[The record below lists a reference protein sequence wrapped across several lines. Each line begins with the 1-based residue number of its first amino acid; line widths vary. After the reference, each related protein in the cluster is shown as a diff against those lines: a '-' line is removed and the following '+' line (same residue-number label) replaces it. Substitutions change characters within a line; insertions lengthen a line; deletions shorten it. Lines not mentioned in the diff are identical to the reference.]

1 MSSRL
6 LRRAL
11 LGSAAAC
18 SLIAAGA
25 ASAQTGV
32 GVGAGPTTLAWNP
45 ELAPQI
51 VIANP
56 GTSTT
61 ARDTGVTGVGQ
72 MVVDQQNGFLGLCT
86 GSLINPRTVL
96 FAAHCVNTVAATT
109 YGANSGGRPISFGFQ
124 ADNLPGLQRWFSATI
139 SGQPNPLRH
148 QSNPGLHLYNVNQVR
163 YHPLSLEPAANRF
176 LYGDV
181 ATATLDTPAA
191 NVPLWSVLF
200 SPLTP
205 TTPSAAGTGYGV
217 NVIGYGSHGSAATG
231 SASGSDFRRR
241 IADNI
246 VGALTDL
253 QTFEQFLFGGPPSG
267 LTQNL
272 YFIDFDDPLRGQPG
286 ASPFDFNAF
295 RDNAAGPRE
304 GTTASGDSGGPL
316 ALKNAQNLSLAIGV
330 LSGGYTRFFNGQ
342 PANGYGTV
350 SFYQPL
356 YLYWDWIAANNPYR
370 YVTNQA
376 GDRLWTDGSHWVT
389 TLDPNYVII
398 GPNGTFINGVPA
410 TPGQGVNGRTGQFGE
425 ICFQTA
431 TRSQCLNTANGVFQD
446 VNRPIG
452 TDDVGEAT
460 HGAAEMRAPFATT
473 DGGAA
478 SPAVQVAADGD
489 DVEVGL
495 ANLPAATLANGLP
508 GATGFVPSNQ
518 DPNRLTGAI
527 GRYFDVN
534 LNAAGRTT
542 LNTAVTIDRF
552 RVTGANA
559 RLNVVTGGS
568 LTSLMDINQM
578 TGGVHVD
585 GAVRSMGDYMLLS
598 GLLSGSGQVTAPFLT
613 NVMGSIAPGGMGT
626 VGTLTLN
633 TNLVLSSGSS
643 LLIDLA
649 PTAADRLVVAA
660 GPGSQ
665 GTALLGGRLAFN
677 TVGLPTFGASY
688 NILTAAGGV
697 TGRFATVSADL
708 TPMLFGAVSYTATDV
723 NVRIDAR
730 SFRTVVN
737 PDGAAEAAMADLL
750 DRNRVGSYAPLS
762 GLYQALD
769 VASVDQ
775 IESSLG
781 ALVPG
786 TASARIGQAASMTDA
801 LFGFTANRLDLL
813 AGGEAG
819 GGLTVAGNPAAMA
832 FGALTLP
839 EGMMTHV
846 QTADGAKRR
855 DVLPDNVSAYVH
867 AGYLNGSVRSFGDS
881 MDDVDGWFAAAGVE
895 FSDAEAAIGF
905 GLQFADTESTP
916 TALQTS
922 QAQLAQLS
930 VYGAR
935 ALPDGWV
942 GTAAIQAG
950 LLNTDSQRLVT
961 AGGTSFT
968 LSSDEDSSTFGAEV
982 GINKRVV
989 RDGYRMRSSLGLRYA
1004 QIGFGDYSET
1014 GGAAALAIDG
1024 AAYESLQTRVGIDV
1038 DAPRATGGIT
1048 VTPRLTAAL
1057 VYDFLD
1063 GRDAIP
1069 VSFVAGQGA
1078 PVLLSL
1084 ADRDQAWF
1092 EVGAGLAIAGERLT
1106 VDLSI
1111 DSNVGRDDVD
1121 YDTFRAAVRWA
1132 F

>member
-1 MSSRL
+1 MSSSL

-11 LGSAAAC
+11 LGSAALC
-18 SLIAAGA
+18 GLFAAGA

-32 GVGAGPTTLAWNP
+32 GTGTGPTTLAWNP

-61 ARDTGVTGVGQ
+61 ARDSGVTGVGQ
-72 MVVDQQNGFLGLCT
+72 MVIDQQNGFLGLCT

-124 ADNLPGLQRWFSATI
+124 ADNLPGLVQWFNATVG
-139 SGQPNPLRH
+139 GQPNLLRH
-148 QSNPGLHLYNVNQVR
+148 QSNPAFHLYNVNQVR

-205 TTPSAAGTGYGV
+205 TAPSAAGTGYGV

-253 QTFEQFLFGGPPSG
+253 QTFEQFLFGGAPSG

-304 GTTASGDSGGPL
+304 GTTAQGDSGGPL
-316 ALKNAQNLSLAIGV
+316 ALKNAQNLRLAIGV

-376 GDRLWTDGSHWVT
+376 GDRLWSDAGHWVT
-389 TLDPNYVII
+389 TLDPNYMII
-398 GPNGTFINGVPA
+398 GPNGTFINGIPA
-410 TPGQGVNGRTGQFGE
+410 APGQEVNGRSGQFGE
-425 ICFQTA
+425 ICFQNA
-431 TRSQCLNTANGVFQD
+431 TLSQCLNTATGGFEV

-452 TDDVGEAT
+452 TDGVGEAS

-473 DGGAA
+473 DGGGAG
-478 SPAVQVAADGD
+478 PAVQVAEAEA
-489 DVEVGL
+489 EVGP
-495 ANLPAATLANGLP
+495 ASLPAPTLANGLP
-508 GATGFVPSNQ
+508 GATNFVPNNQ

-527 GRYFDVN
+527 GRYFDVA

-559 RLNVVTGGS
+559 RLNVAAGGS
-568 LTSLMDINQM
+568 LTSLMDITQM

-585 GAVRSMGDYMLLS
+585 GAVRSMGDYLLLS
-598 GLLSGSGQVTAPFLT
+598 GLLSGRGQVTAPFVT
-613 NVMGSIAPGGMGT
+613 NVMGGIAPGDLG
-626 VGTLTLN
+626 VLGTLTLN

-643 LLIDLA
+643 LLIDVGPA
-649 PTAADRLVVAA
+649 GADRLVVAA

-665 GTALLGGRLAFN
+665 GTALLGGRLALSAA
-677 TVGLPTFGASY
+677 GLPTYGASY
-688 NILTAAGGV
+688 NILRASGGV
-697 TGRFATVSADL
+697 SGQFDTVAADL
-708 TPMLFGAVSYTATDV
+708 TPMLFGVVSYTASDV

-730 SFRTVVN
+730 SFRSVVN
-737 PDGAAEAAMADLL
+737 PDGAAEMAMAGLL
-750 DRNRVGSYAPLS
+750 DQNRATSYAALS
-762 GLYQALD
+762 ALYQGLD
-769 VASVDQ
+769 VASMDQ
-775 IESSLG
+775 LEG
-781 ALVPG
+781 AL
-786 TASARIGQAASMTDA
+786 TALTPRTETARLGQAAAMTDA
-801 LFGFTANRLDLL
+801 LFGFTADRLGLL
-813 AGGEAG
+813 AEGEAG
-819 GGLTVAGNPAAMA
+819 GALTVAGNPVAMA

-839 EGMMTHV
+839 DGMVTHV
-846 QTADGAKRR
+846 QTADGAVRR
-855 DVLPDNVSAYVH
+855 DVLPDHVSAYVH
-867 AGYLNGSVRSFGDS
+867 AGYLDGAVRGFGGASDS
-881 MDDVDGWFAAAGVE
+881 VDGWFAAAGVE
-895 FSDAEAAIGF
+895 FSDADAALGF
-905 GLQFADTESTP
+905 GLQFADTESMP
-916 TALQTS
+916 TALQSS
-922 QAQLAQLS
+922 QAQLVQLA
-930 VYGAR
+930 VYGSR
-935 ALPDGWV
+935 ALSDGWV
-942 GTAAIQAG
+942 GTATLQAG
-950 LLNTDSQRLVT
+950 RLETDSERVVI
-961 AGGTSFT
+961 AGPNTFT
-968 LSSDEDSSTFGAEV
+968 LSADEAATTFGAEV
-982 GINKRVV
+982 GVGKRFA
-989 RDGYRMRSSLGLRYA
+989 RDGYRLRPRASLRYA
-1004 QIGFGDYSET
+1004 QADFGDYTET

-1024 AAYESLQTRVGIDV
+1024 AAYESLQARFGLDL
-1038 DAPRATGGIT
+1038 DSPRTTASGLK
-1048 VTPRLTAAL
+1048 VTPRVSASL
-1057 VYDFLD
+1057 VHDLLD
-1063 GRDAIP
+1063 GPEAIS
-1069 VSFVAGQGA
+1069 VGFAGGQGA
-1078 PVLLSL
+1078 PAVLALEG
-1084 ADRDQAWF
+1084 RERAWV

-1111 DSNVGRDDVD
+1111 DSNIGRDDVD
-1121 YDTFRAAVRWA
+1121 YDSFRAAVRWA

>member
-1 MSSRL
+1 MSSFIH
-6 LRRAL
+6 RAVL
-11 LGSAAAC
+11 LGSVAAC
-18 SLIAAGA
+18 ALSASAGA
-25 ASAQTGV
+25 AAAQTGV
-32 GVGAGPTTLAWNP
+32 GTGPGPRTLAWSP

-61 ARDTGVTGVGQ
+61 SRDSGVTGVGQ
-72 MVVDQQNGFLGLCT
+72 MVIDQQNGFLGLCT

-139 SGQPNPLRH
+139 GGQPNPLRH
-148 QSNPGLHLYNVNQVR
+148 QSNPDFHLYNVSQVR
-163 YHPLSLEPAANRF
+163 YNPLSLEPAAASF

-200 SPLTP
+200 SPLRP
-205 TTPSAAGTGYGV
+205 TAPSAAGTGYGV
-217 NVIGYGSHGSAATG
+217 NVIGYGSHGNAATG

-246 VGALTDL
+246 VGALTSL
-253 QTFEQFLFGGPPSG
+253 ETFEQFLFGGAPNG
-267 LTQNL
+267 LRQNL
-272 YFIDFDDPLRGQPG
+272 YFIDFDDPRRGQPG

-295 RDNAAGPRE
+295 RDNAAGPNE

-316 ALKNAQNLSLAIGV
+316 ALKNAQNLRLAIGV

-376 GDRLWTDGSHWVT
+376 GDRLWSDAGHWVT
-389 TLDPNYVII
+389 TLDPNYIII
-398 GPNGTFINGVPA
+398 GPDGTFINGIPA
-410 TPGQGVNGRTGQFGE
+410 APGEQVNGTSGQFGE
-425 ICFQTA
+425 ICFQNA
-431 TRSQCLNTANGVFQD
+431 TLSQCLNTATGGFEV

-452 TDDVGEAT
+452 TGTSSLGEAE
-460 HGAAEMRAPFATT
+460 HSAAEMRAPFATT
-473 DGGAA
+473 DGGGAGPAA
-478 SPAVQVAADGD
+478 QVAEA
-489 DVEVGL
+489 EVG
-495 ANLPAATLANGLP
+495 AAALPAATLANGLP
-508 GATGFVPSNQ
+508 GATNFVPNNQ

-527 GRYFDVN
+527 GRYFDVA

-559 RLNVVTGGS
+559 RLNVASGGS
-568 LTSLMDINQM
+568 LTSLMDISQM
-578 TGGVHVD
+578 TGGVHAD
-585 GAVRSMGDYMLLS
+585 GQIRSMGDYLLLS
-598 GLLSGSGQVTAPFLT
+598 GLLSGNGRVTAPFLT
-613 NVMGSIAPGGMGT
+613 NVMGAIAPGDLG
-626 VGTLTLN
+626 VIGTLTLN
-633 TNLVLSSGSS
+633 TNLVLSSGGA
-643 LLIDLA
+643 LMIDVGPA
-649 PTAADRLVVAA
+649 SADRLVVAA

-665 GTALLGGRLAFN
+665 GTALLGGRLMLSA
-677 TVGLPTFGASY
+677 TGMPTYGASY

-697 TGRFATVSADL
+697 SGQFDSVADL

-730 SFRTVVN
+730 SFRTVLN
-737 PDGAAEAAMADLL
+737 PDGAAEGAIAGLL
-750 DRNRVGSYAPLS
+750 DQNRRTSYAALS
-762 GLYQALD
+762 GLYQGLDISTVEQLEDSLAALTP
-769 VASVDQ
+769 AT
-775 IESSLG
+775 E
-781 ALVPG
+781 P
-786 TASARIGQAASMTDA
+786 ARLGQAAMMTDA
-801 LFGFTANRLDLL
+801 LFGFTADRLDLL

-819 GGLTVAGNPAAMA
+819 GQLTVAGNPAAMA

-839 EGMMTHV
+839 GGMMTHV
-846 QTADGAKRR
+846 QTADGAVRR

-867 AGYLNGSVRSFGDS
+867 AGYLDGATRAFDGATA
-881 MDDVDGWFAAAGVE
+881 DVDGWFAAAGIE
-895 FSDAEAAIGF
+895 FSDADAALGF

-916 TALQTS
+916 TAVQTS
-922 QAQLAQLS
+922 EAQLLQLA
-930 VYGAR
+930 VYGSR
-935 ALPDGWV
+935 ALRDGWV
-942 GTAAIQAG
+942 GTVALQAG
-950 LLNTDSQRLVT
+950 RLQTDSERLVI
-961 AGGTSFT
+961 AGPNTFT
-968 LSSDEDSSTFGAEV
+968 LSADEAATTLGAEV
-982 GINKRVV
+982 GVGKRIA
-989 RDGYRMRSSLGLRYA
+989 RDGYRLRPRASLRYSQA
-1004 QIGFGDYSET
+1004 DLGDYVET

-1024 AAYESLQTRVGIDV
+1024 AAYESLQARVGLDL
-1038 DAPRATGGIT
+1038 DAPRTTASGLR
-1048 VTPRLTAAL
+1048 VTPRLSAAL
-1057 VYDFLD
+1057 VHDVLD
-1063 GRDAIP
+1063 GPEAIS
-1069 VSFVAGQGA
+1069 VNFAGGQGA
-1078 PVLLSL
+1078 PAVLALEG
-1084 ADRDQAWF
+1084 RERGWI
-1092 EVGAGLAIAGERLT
+1092 EVGAGVAIAGERLA

-1111 DSNVGRDDVD
+1111 DSNLGRDDVD